1 MKLNVHDE
9 TRKMKL
15 LKSISHRLEGLRIS
29 DKKELKTA
37 EDLTTTRP
45 TVVRFTPKVTTYQ
58 PLPMEDLSQEEF
70 ASLWYSKT
78 EMAAIKQDCAE
89 TVRQMVN
96 GELRE
101 TDEYTARGLEYR
113 TPQGQKE
120 RQYYKLVALDAV
132 LDEQEVQEEQEVTDE
147 NAIAVLYQVHSI
159 PRQEAAHQRGIRDE
173 QEVYS
178 KDRVGST
185 PTKMEF
191 TKPPS
196 IRQPPLRHVETMN
209 PAA

>member
-1 MKLNVHDE
+1 
-9 TRKMKL
+9 MKL

-29 DKKELKTA
+29 DKKASKTT
-37 EDLTTTRP
+37 DDTMTTRK
-45 TVVRFTPKVTTYQ
+45 TVVCFAPQVTTY
-58 PLPMEDLSQEEF
+58 PPVPTADFSQEEL
-70 ASLWYSKT
+70 ASLWYCKA
-78 EMAAIKQDCAE
+78 EIAAIKQDCAE
-89 TVRQMVN
+89 TVRHMVN

-113 TPQGQKE
+113 TPEGQKE